1 MIEYKTIRADV
12 EEMLLE
18 RFLRYVRI
26 DTTSD
31 ESIAD
36 EKTPSTEGQWDLIRL
51 LTEELKELGIETVEV
66 DEHGYLIARIPG
78 NLSSGGKS
86 NTLGLMAHV
95 DTNSDAPGENIQ
107 PRVHK
112 NYDGQIIVL
121 EDGVVLDPAEWPLL
135 SEYEGETLITTD
147 GTTLLGADDKAGVAE
162 IMTAVDW
169 LLRHPEV
176 PRGDLEIIFTPDEE
190 TGAGMNRFPLEKLKA
205 AYCITMDGGQEGELE
220 TECYYAWESRRE
232 V

>member
-1 MIEYKTIRADV
+1 MTDALSNDRVSLMIEYKTIRADV

-95 DTNSDAPGENIQ
+95 DSEFRCAGREYSAP
-107 PRVHK
+107 R
-112 NYDGQIIVL
+112 
-121 EDGVVLDPAEWPLL
+121 
-135 SEYEGETLITTD
+135 S
-147 GTTLLGADDKAGVAE
+147 
-162 IMTAVDW
+162 
-169 LLRHPEV
+169 
-176 PRGDLEIIFTPDEE
+176 
-190 TGAGMNRFPLEKLKA
+190 
-205 AYCITMDGGQEGELE
+205 
-220 TECYYAWESRRE
+220 
-232 V
+232 